1 MTEAVRDRTS
11 ASDRGAASALV
22 ASFFRH
28 LRPVDDALP
37 RVLRRLRIAALA
49 IGLLSTTAF
58 STSSVADAGPGDG
71 LRLATAAAL
80 QAVTGERDG
89 MTFDLD
95 ALDAAS
101 RAHMALLETVSS
113 GRTGAARAWT
123 GDDGRTSGKTL
134 LASVS
139 RIGQGKSFEDGKDRS
154 GAECAA
160 LISAASFSGRGP
172 MVSATLV
179 FCRASGERWELVDA
193 GSNVSTLQELHKKL
207 ADALARPDLP
217 RASAEATSQSGMSGI
232 GSSL

>member
-1 MTEAVRDRTS
+1 MEAAGPKRARSGDQG
-11 ASDRGAASALV
+11 DASALV

-28 LRPVDDALP
+28 LRPADDVLP
-37 RVLRRLRIAALA
+37 RVLRRLRVAAFA
-49 IGLLSTTAF
+49 IGLLSTAAF
-58 STSSVADAGPGDG
+58 SASSAADAPPVDG
-71 LRLATAAAL
+71 LRLATAAVL

-89 MTFDLD
+89 LTFDLD
-95 ALDAAS
+95 AIDAAS

-113 GRTGAARAWT
+113 GRTGAVRAWT
-123 GDDGRTSGKTL
+123 GDEGRTSGKTL

-179 FCRASGERWELVDA
+179 FCRAAGEGWELVDA
-193 GSNVSTLQELHKKL
+193 GSNVATLQELHKKL
-207 ADALARPDLP
+207 ADALARPDIP
-217 RASAEATSQSGMSGI
+217 RVRAEIVNQAVV
-232 GSSL
+232 GSTL